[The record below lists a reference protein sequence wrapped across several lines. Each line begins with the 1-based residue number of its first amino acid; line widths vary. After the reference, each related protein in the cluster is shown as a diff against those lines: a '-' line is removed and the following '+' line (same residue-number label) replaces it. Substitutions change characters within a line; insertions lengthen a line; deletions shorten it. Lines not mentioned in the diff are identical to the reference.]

1 MRLHGPLCL
10 ALPCAIIMLGA
21 CAHPE
26 EPRFATG
33 ASDLEG
39 FILREATVRG
49 GRPIRTNEL
58 PRIDAMWRFSRDG
71 DGVVIR
77 MRSGASGPSLKFLR
91 EAFGV
96 PHINSTNTGDG
107 VELVVFRLSDEGG
120 YVTFGRDR
128 KNTEII
134 IVGSISDKA
143 TARGLTEGLP

>member
-1 MRLHGPLCL
+1 
-10 ALPCAIIMLGA
+10 
-21 CAHPE
+21 
-26 EPRFATG
+26 
-33 ASDLEG
+33 
-39 FILREATVRG
+39 
-49 GRPIRTNEL
+49 
-58 PRIDAMWRFSRDG
+58 
-71 DGVVIR
+71 